1 MRILNFGS
9 CNIDYVYDVSHMVQ
23 PGETLAAK
31 NLQHFPGGKGLNLS
45 IALAKAGVPV
55 YHAGCVGQDD
65 HLLQPMLKENG
76 VDLRFLKVISEP
88 TGHAIIQVDEN
99 GENSILIYGGANVAI
114 TTEHIDEVLSEF
126 GAGDLLFLQNEIN
139 NLPYII
145 DEAYKRGMRI
155 LLNPSPYR
163 EKLKH
168 LDFHKLYAVILNQL
182 EARAFSGETEPLNCL
197 KVLRENYP
205 QLHIIITL
213 GKNGCIY
220 ADGDK
225 TYKQPAYNVESIDT
239 TAAGDTF
246 SGYFVAGLYRN
257 ESPEVI
263 LRTAT
268 AAAAIATTR
277 KGAAPSIPTQNEV
290 QEFLSKQNKGA

>member
-1 MRILNFGS
+1 MKILNFGS
-9 CNIDYVYDVSHMVQ
+9 CNIDFVYDVNHMVQ

-45 IALAKAGVPV
+45 IALSKAGVPV

-65 HLLQPMLKENG
+65 NILQPILKENS
-76 VDLRFLKVISEP
+76 VDLKFLKVISEP

-114 TTEHIDEVLSEF
+114 TKEHIDEVLTEF
-126 GAGDLLFLQNEIN
+126 GNGDLLFLQNEIN
-139 NLPYII
+139 NLEYII
-145 DEAYKRGMRI
+145 EEAYKRGMRI

-163 EKLKH
+163 KELKN

-182 EARAFSGETEPLNCL
+182 EAKAFSGKDEPLDCL
-197 KVLRENYP
+197 KTLRESYP
-205 QLHIIITL
+205 QLHIVITL

-220 ADGDK
+220 ANEEK
-225 TYKQPAYNVESIDT
+225 IYTQPAYSVEVIDT

-257 ESPEVI
+257 EAPEVI
-263 LRTAT
+263 LKNAT

-277 KGAAPSIPTQNEV
+277 KGAAPSIPTREEV
-290 QEFLSKQNKGA
+290 ESFLL

>member
-1 MRILNFGS
+1 MKILNFGS
-9 CNIDYVYDVSHMVQ
+9 CNIDFVYEVSHMVQ

-45 IALAKAGVPV
+45 IALAKAGAPV
-55 YHAGCVGQDD
+55 FHAGCVGRDD
-65 HLLQPMLKENG
+65 NLLQPILKENG
-76 VDLRFLKVISEP
+76 VDLRYLRVISEP

-114 TTEHIDEVLSEF
+114 TKEYVDEVLLEF
-126 GAGDLLFLQNEIN
+126 GKGDLLFLQNEIN
-139 NLPYII
+139 NLEYII
-145 DEAYKRGMRI
+145 EEAYKRGMRI

-163 EKLKH
+163 EELKK

-182 EARAFSGETEPLNCL
+182 EAKAFSGKGEPMECL
-197 KVLRENYP
+197 EALRENFP
-205 QLHIIITL
+205 QLHVVITL

-220 ADGDK
+220 ADGEK
-225 TYKQPAYNVESIDT
+225 IYTQPAYPVEAIDT

-263 LRTAT
+263 LRNAT

-277 KGAAPSIPTQNEV
+277 KGAAPSIPTRDEI
-290 QEFLSKQNKGA
+290 ETFLLR

>member
-1 MRILNFGS
+1 MKILNFGS
-9 CNIDYVYDVSHMVQ
+9 CNIDFVYEVSHMVQ

-45 IALAKAGVPV
+45 IALAKAGAPV
-55 YHAGCVGQDD
+55 FHAGCVGQDD
-65 HLLQPMLKENG
+65 NMLQPILKENG
-76 VDLRFLKVISEP
+76 VDLKYLKVISEP

-114 TTEHIDEVLSEF
+114 TKEHIDEVLSEF
-126 GAGDLLFLQNEIN
+126 GEGDLLFLQNEIN
-139 NLPYII
+139 NLEYII
-145 DEAYKRGMRI
+145 EEAYKRDMRI

-163 EKLKH
+163 EELKK

-182 EARAFSGETEPLNCL
+182 EAKAFSGKSEPMDCLET
-197 KVLRENYP
+197 LRENYP
-205 QLHIIITL
+205 QLHMVITL

-220 ADGDK
+220 ADGEK
-225 TYKQPAYNVESIDT
+225 IYTQPAYCVEAIDT

-257 ESPEVI
+257 ETPEVI
-263 LRTAT
+263 LRNAT
-268 AAAAIATTR
+268 AAAAIVTTR
-277 KGAAPSIPTQNEV
+277 KGAAPSIPTRDEV
-290 QEFLSKQNKGA
+290 EKFLLG

>member
-1 MRILNFGS
+1 MKILNFGS
-9 CNIDYVYDVSHMVQ
+9 CNIDFVYDVSHMVQ

-31 NLQHFPGGKGLNLS
+31 NLQNFPGGKGLNLS
-45 IALAKAGVPV
+45 IALTRAGAPV
-55 YHAGCVGQDD
+55 YHAGCVGLDD
-65 HLLQPMLKENG
+65 TLLQSVLKENG
-76 VDLRFLKVISEP
+76 VDLRYLKVISAP

-114 TTEHIDEVLSEF
+114 AKEHIDEVLSEF
-126 GAGDLLFLQNEIN
+126 GEGDLLFLQNEIN

-145 DEAYKRGMRI
+145 EEAYQRGMRI

-163 EKLKH
+163 EELKQ

-182 EARAFSGETEPLNCL
+182 EAKAFSGQTEPMDCL
-197 KVLRENYP
+197 KTLLETYP
-205 QLHIIITL
+205 KLHVVITL
-213 GKNGCIY
+213 GKNGCLY
-220 ADGDK
+220 ADGK
-225 TYKQPAYNVESIDT
+225 GIYKQSAYHVEAIDT

-246 SGYFVAGLYRN
+246 AGYFVAGLYRN

-263 LRTAT
+263 LQNAT

-277 KGAAPSIPTQNEV
+277 KGASPSIPTMEEV
-290 QEFLSKQNKGA
+290 KKFLSA